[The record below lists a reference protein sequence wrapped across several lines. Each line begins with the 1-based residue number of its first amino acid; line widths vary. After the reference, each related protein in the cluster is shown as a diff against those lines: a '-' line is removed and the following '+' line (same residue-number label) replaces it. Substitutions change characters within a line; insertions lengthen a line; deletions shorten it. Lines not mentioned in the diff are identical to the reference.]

1 MAVYVDDM
9 FKPAKVKNGNR
20 WVTSKWC
27 HMQADS
33 REELDA
39 MADRIGLK
47 RSWIQYPDNPVKRH
61 YDVTESRRAAA
72 VAAGAVEIGMLEL
85 ARMRRDWRRALE
97 AQQEAERRNSEE
109 EAEK

>member
-1 MAVYVDDM
+1 
-9 FKPAKVKNGNR
+9 
-20 WVTSKWC
+20 
-27 HMQADS
+27 
-33 REELDA
+33 
-39 MADRIGLK
+39 
-47 RSWIQYPDNPVKRH
+47 VKRH

>member
-27 HMQADS
+27 HLQADT
-33 REELDA
+33 REELDS

-47 RSWIQYPDNPVKRH
+47 RSRIQNSDNPVKRH

-85 ARMRRDWRRALE
+85 ARMRSAWRRAIE
-97 AQQEAERRNSEE
+97 EQEEP
-109 EAEK
+109 